1 MIQAVIMWMGS
12 RFSPEQYIFWTR
24 IQCTAWTLADILIV
38 YYLLRIGDLAR
49 SFLKVERHKVCYVI
63 WLATLPL
70 SATIPFLTRG
80 YYIFAV
86 ELLVTLPHFL
96 IILYALAADGRYFFL
111 TLSFLVRSTNSAK

>member
-70 SATIPFLTRG
+70 AATIPFLTSGRHV
-80 YYIFAV
+80 FAV

-96 IILYALAADGRYFFL
+96 IILYALAADGRYL
-111 TLSFLVRSTNSAK
+111 LQTLSFLARPTKSAK

>member
-49 SFLKVERHKVCYVI
+49 SFSKVERHRVSYVI

-70 SATIPFLTRG
+70 AATIPFLTDG
-80 YYIFAV
+80 YHVFAV
-86 ELLVTLPHFL
+86 ELLVTIPHFL
-96 IILYALAADGRYFFL
+96 IILYALAADGRYL
-111 TLSFLVRSTNSAK
+111 LQTLSFLVRSTKSAK